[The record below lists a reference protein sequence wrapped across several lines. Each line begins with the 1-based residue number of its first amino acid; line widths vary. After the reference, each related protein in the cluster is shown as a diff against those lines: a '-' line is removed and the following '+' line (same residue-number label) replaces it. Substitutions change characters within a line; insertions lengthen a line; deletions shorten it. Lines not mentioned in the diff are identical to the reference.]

1 MEKSRKLLF
10 LDTETT
16 GNTEADFLCQVAYQ
30 VNDEEIKEELFKPE
44 IPISVES
51 SSVCHITNR
60 MVADKSP
67 FRGSH
72 FSEKLTTDLTE
83 SVFVAHNAIFDIT
96 MLKKEDIEIDDY
108 ICTMKIEKYLDKDGT
123 IPRYSL
129 QYLRYFY
136 DFDVEAFAHQASD
149 DIKVL
154 KVLFKHQLDRLMK
167 EESLS
172 EEDAVLKMI
181 TISKAPSIIKIIP
194 FGKHKGKNI
203 EDVAKEDK
211 GYLEWLLNE
220 KLKNPQI
227 GDEDWVHTLKS
238 FLGK

>member
-1 MEKSRKLLF
+1 MERF
-10 LDTETT
+10 QDIAC
-16 GNTEADFLCQVAYQ
+16 NTCD
-30 VNDEEIKEELFKPE
+30 I
-44 IPISVES
+44 VE
-51 SSVCHITNR
+51 
-60 MVADKSP
+60 P
-67 FRGSH
+67 
-72 FSEKLTTDLTE
+72 
-83 SVFVAHNAIFDIT
+83 
-96 MLKKEDIEIDDY
+96 
-108 ICTMKIEKYLDKDGT
+108 
-123 IPRYSL
+123 
-129 QYLRYFY
+129 
-136 DFDVEAFAHQASD
+136 FAHQASD

-154 KVLFKHQLDRLMK
+154 KVLFKHQLGRLMK